1 MFKFKDFR
9 ITENED
15 GIEFIMAAKESGRL
29 YLSIVFNDE
38 LSIYNSYVKFKTK
51 DEYEKVKLMSESDR
65 KELEEILKEKTELF
79 IKNEITA
86 VMDDDLTLGFDYG
99 HYNQRTCEE
108 DYHIF
113 KSMFGKQMEF
123 DDDLLKRFDKLFPN
137 PQIIDLEIVDKDL
150 KDFAECCEII
160 LKS

>member
-9 ITENED
+9 ITEEN

-51 DEYEKVKLMSESDR
+51 DEYEKVKLLSDFDNR

-79 IKNEITA
+79 TKNEISA
-86 VMDDDLTLGFDYG
+86 IMDDDLTLGFDYG

-113 KSMFGKQMEF
+113 KSMFGEQIEF